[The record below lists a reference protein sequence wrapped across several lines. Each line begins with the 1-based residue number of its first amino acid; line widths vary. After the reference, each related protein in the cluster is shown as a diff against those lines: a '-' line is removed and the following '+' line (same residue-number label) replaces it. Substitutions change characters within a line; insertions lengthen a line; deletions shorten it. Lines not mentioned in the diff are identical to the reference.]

1 MQTLGTPQH
10 LVTGFLLSAETMSLG
25 DCPLYQTILKSL
37 CGETGK
43 NPDCHHVQKY
53 VLDGPEAIWKK
64 NLTNENILYKLM
76 FVKSKG
82 KKEGSV

>member
-1 MQTLGTPQH
+1 METALCT
-10 LVTGFLLSAETMSLG
+10 TRSLSHCSKT
-25 DCPLYQTILKSL
+25 KR
-37 CGETGK
+37 

-64 NLTNENILYKLM
+64 NLTNENILYKSM

-82 KKEGSV
+82 KKKKVAYGVRNKILVNWKAG